1 MKKRFNMEKRSL
13 LPKLTYIFNVL
24 SSRIPARFFADIDKP
39 I

>member
-1 MKKRFNMEKRSL
+1 MEKRFNMENRSV

-24 SSRIPARFFADIDKP
+24 SSRIPVRFFVDIDKL